1 MPDTRIKTTDGISR
15 NTLHGP
21 YRGRSVEYP
30 RKLQSEGDG
39 GPKNDNNHPRQEVD
53 REIKKNNKMKHI
65 MKSALYAVAAALTFL
80 FAGCSNNSGYRRPDV
95 NPDKPDDTFTFQ
107 INPDWTISHSQ
118 SVVTD
123 DYGFQSDI
131 DIIHVASLDQEYYW
145 LDVIMESNLESWY
158 NGDIIEYIK
167 DEPNYYSSDSY
178 RGSTDIEFDRMRSGK
193 WVAVAIGITANGDL
207 TGDYAYLKFTIA
219 EDEAEPDFT
228 KWLGD
233 WTITGASS
241 KEAGKDISYNLHI
254 TSSDNNYLVN
264 VTGWEAGKSDPDDTD
279 MSDYIL
285 EVQYDRF
292 TKTLLFKSLYLETE
306 SIDNKDYDL
315 CFYGNFIY
323 DGSMGYTDLEKDGQY
338 TVTDNIIIAESSK
351 LSDEGNKATVDGL
364 NFNFNH
370 DNKIYNTKLISM
382 QYFDLPLDANDEN
395 IYSKHSSIPVFPLTM
410 TRAEASSSV
419 SPASISPAKT
429 LKVKTS
435 RHESNAGRVSTSSSI
450 RATR

>member
-1 MPDTRIKTTDGISR
+1 M
-15 NTLHGP
+15 
-21 YRGRSVEYP
+21 
-30 RKLQSEGDG
+30 
-39 GPKNDNNHPRQEVD
+39 KN
-53 REIKKNNKMKHI
+53 I
-65 MKSALYAVAAALTFL
+65 MKSALYVAAAALTFL
-80 FAGCSNNSGYRRPDV
+80 LAGCSGDSGYRRPDN
-95 NPDKPDDTFTFQ
+95 NPDKPDDTFSFQ
-107 INPDWTISHSQ
+107 VNPDWTISHSQ
-118 SVVTD
+118 TVVTD
-123 DYGFQSDI
+123 DYGFQADI

-145 LDVIMESNLESWY
+145 LDVITESNLEEWY
-158 NGDIIEYIK
+158 SGNIIEYIK

-178 RGSTDIEFDRMRSGK
+178 RGSTNIEFDRMRSGK
-193 WVAVAIGITANGDL
+193 WVAVAIGVTANGDL
-207 TGDYAYLKFTIA
+207 TGDYAYLKFTIT

-264 VTGWEAGKSDPDDTD
+264 VSGWEAGKSDPDDTD

-292 TKTLLFKSLYLETE
+292 TKTLLFKSLYLLTETLG
-306 SIDNKDYDL
+306 NKDYDL

-323 DGSMGYTDLEKDGQY
+323 DGSMGYTDLQKDAQY

-351 LSDEGNKATVDGL
+351 LSDDGNKATVDGL

-382 QYFDLPLDANDEN
+382 QYFDLPLDSTDDGL
-395 IYSKHSSIPVFPLTM
+395 YTKHSSIPVFPLTM
-410 TRAEASSSV
+410 TRAEAGSSV
-419 SPASISPAKT
+419 SPASISPAKI

-435 RHESNAGRVSTSSSI
+435 RHESNTGRVSTSSSI
-450 RATR
+450 REARR

>member
-1 MPDTRIKTTDGISR
+1 MITAT
-15 NTLHGP
+15 
-21 YRGRSVEYP
+21 
-30 RKLQSEGDG
+30 
-39 GPKNDNNHPRQEVD
+39 
-53 REIKKNNKMKHI
+53 
-65 MKSALYAVAAALTFL
+65 ALTFL
-80 FAGCSNNSGYRRPDV
+80 LAGCSDNSGYRRPD
-95 NPDKPDDTFTFQ
+95 NPDTQPDKTLTFQ
-107 INPDWTISHSQ
+107 VNPDWTISHSQ

-145 LDVIMESNLESWY
+145 LDVIMESNLENWY
-158 NGDIIEYIK
+158 DGNIIEYIK

-193 WVAVAIGITANGDL
+193 WVAVAMGVTANGDL
-207 TGDYAYLKFTIA
+207 TGDYAFLKFTIA
-219 EDEAEPDFT
+219 EDEAEPEFT

-233 WTITGASS
+233 WTISGASS
-241 KEAGKDISYNLHI
+241 KEPGKDITYNLHI

-292 TKTLLFKSLYLETE
+292 TKTLLFKSLYLLTE
-306 SIDNKDYDL
+306 SIGNKDYDL

-323 DGSMGYTDLEKDGQY
+323 DGSMGYTDLKKDEQY

-351 LSDEGNKATVDGL
+351 LSDDGNKATVDGL
-364 NFNFNH
+364 NFNLNYN
-370 DNKIYNTKLISM
+370 NKVYNTKLISM
-382 QYFDLPLDANDEN
+382 QYFDLPLDTNDDRL
-395 IYSKHSSIPVFPLTM
+395 YSKHSSIPVFPLTM
-410 TRAEASSSV
+410 TRSEAGTSV
-419 SPASISPAKT
+419 STATISPAKI

-435 RHESNAGRVSTSSSI
+435 RHESESSRISTATSI
-450 RATR
+450 RRTR

>member
-1 MPDTRIKTTDGISR
+1 MITAT
-15 NTLHGP
+15 
-21 YRGRSVEYP
+21 
-30 RKLQSEGDG
+30 
-39 GPKNDNNHPRQEVD
+39 
-53 REIKKNNKMKHI
+53 
-65 MKSALYAVAAALTFL
+65 ALTFL
-80 FAGCSNNSGYRRPDV
+80 LAGCSDDSGYRRPD
-95 NPDKPDDTFTFQ
+95 NPDTQPDKTLTFQ
-107 INPDWTISHSQ
+107 VNPDWTISHSQ

-145 LDVIMESNLESWY
+145 LDVIMESNLENWY
-158 NGDIIEYIK
+158 DGNIIEYIK

-193 WVAVAIGITANGDL
+193 WVAVAMGVTANGDL
-207 TGDYAYLKFTIA
+207 TGDYAFLKFTIA
-219 EDEAEPDFT
+219 EDEAEPEFT

-233 WTITGASS
+233 WTISGASS
-241 KEAGKDISYNLHI
+241 KEPGKDITYNLHI

-264 VTGWEAGKSDPDDTD
+264 VAGWEAGKSDPDDTD

-292 TKTLLFKSLYLETE
+292 TKTLLFKSLYLLTE
-306 SIDNKDYDL
+306 SIGNKDYDL

-351 LSDEGNKATVDGL
+351 LSDDGNKATVDGL
-364 NFNFNH
+364 NFNLNH
-370 DNKIYNTKLISM
+370 NNKVYNTKLISM
-382 QYFDLPLDANDEN
+382 QYFDLPLDTNDDGL
-395 IYSKHSSIPVFPLTM
+395 YTKHSSIPVFPLTM
-410 TRAEASSSV
+410 TRSEAGTSV
-419 SPASISPAKT
+419 STAAISPAKI

-435 RHESNAGRVSTSSSI
+435 RHEFESSRISTASSI
-450 RATR
+450 RRTR

>member
-1 MPDTRIKTTDGISR
+1 MITAT
-15 NTLHGP
+15 
-21 YRGRSVEYP
+21 
-30 RKLQSEGDG
+30 
-39 GPKNDNNHPRQEVD
+39 
-53 REIKKNNKMKHI
+53 
-65 MKSALYAVAAALTFL
+65 ALTFL
-80 FAGCSNNSGYRRPDV
+80 LAGCSDNSGYRRPD
-95 NPDKPDDTFTFQ
+95 NPDTQPDKTLTFQ
-107 INPDWTISHSQ
+107 VNPDWTISHSQ

-145 LDVIMESNLESWY
+145 LDVIMESNLENWY
-158 NGDIIEYIK
+158 DGNIIEYIK

-193 WVAVAIGITANGDL
+193 WVAVAMGVTANGDL
-207 TGDYAYLKFTIA
+207 TGDYAFLKFTIA
-219 EDEAEPDFT
+219 EDEAEPEFT

-233 WTITGASS
+233 WTISGASS
-241 KEAGKDISYNLHI
+241 KEPGKDITYNLHI

-292 TKTLLFKSLYLETE
+292 TKTLLFKSLYLLTE
-306 SIDNKDYDL
+306 SIGNKDYDL

-351 LSDEGNKATVDGL
+351 LSDDGNKATVDGL
-364 NFNFNH
+364 NFNLNH
-370 DNKIYNTKLISM
+370 NNKVYNTKLISM
-382 QYFDLPLDANDEN
+382 QYFDLPLDTNDDGL
-395 IYSKHSSIPVFPLTM
+395 YTKHSSIPVFPLTM
-410 TRAEASSSV
+410 TRSEAGASV
-419 SPASISPAKT
+419 STAAISPAKI

-435 RHESNAGRVSTSSSI
+435 RHKSESSRISTATSI
-450 RATR
+450 RRTR